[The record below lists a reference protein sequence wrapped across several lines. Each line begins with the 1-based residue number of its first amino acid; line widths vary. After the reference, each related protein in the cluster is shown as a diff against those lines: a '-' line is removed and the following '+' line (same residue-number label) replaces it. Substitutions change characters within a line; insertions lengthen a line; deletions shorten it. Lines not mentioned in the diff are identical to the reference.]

1 MNISC
6 RKNFYKYLGLPLILI
21 GIVLLLP
28 TLTAQAAGAAPIS
41 EKSGNMSVIYGIT
54 TLLSLGLLFG
64 YCWLNKKKDLWSLLL
79 YIAIFVVNLG
89 YFSLSISKSLD
100 EAMLANRI
108 AYLGSVLLPLC
119 MLMIIMDACRIK
131 CRKSLMVGLICISAA
146 IFLLAASG
154 GYLNVYYKQVA
165 LEFING
171 VATLKKEYGP
181 LHCLYLVYLLS
192 YFAAMVGTIVYSVR
206 KKRIVSYKF
215 AVLLACIVLSNM
227 AIWFVEQLIDWDFE
241 FLSVSYI
248 MTGLFLML
256 LFDMM
261 QDYAPSQPI
270 RQVIQNAAAS
280 IPEDCQDEDDK
291 AQKADDA
298 PTLSEERVMQILE
311 HWPGRSSLTTRE
323 MEVLKLLLLDKRRK
337 DMAQELFVSENTVKK
352 HTSNIYFKLNVS
364 NRRELLCK
372 LDEETPFEPIEDIC
386 D

>member
-1 MNISC
+1 MNVSC
-6 RKNFYKYLGLPLILI
+6 RKTAYRFFYLPLILI
-21 GIVLLLP
+21 GVLFVLSP
-28 TLTAQAAGAAPIS
+28 LTAQAAGAAPIS

-54 TLLSLGLLFG
+54 TLLSLALLFG

-79 YIAIFVVNLG
+79 YIAILVVNLG

-100 EAMLANRI
+100 EALLANRI

-119 MLMIIMDACRIK
+119 MLMIIMDFCKIK
-131 CRKSLMVGLICISAA
+131 CHKYLMIGLICVSTA

-154 GYLNVYYKQVA
+154 GYLTVYYKQVA
-165 LEFING
+165 LEFVNG

-206 KKRIVSYKF
+206 KKHAVSHKF
-215 AVLLACIVLSNM
+215 AVLLTCMVLSNM
-227 AIWFVEQLIDWDFE
+227 AIWFVEQLINLDFE

-248 MTGLFLML
+248 MTGLFIVL

-261 QDYAPSQPI
+261 RDYTPSQSIQKPVQDPVTPI
-270 RQVIQNAAAS
+270 S
-280 IPEDCQDEDDK
+280 ESYPDTDGK
-291 AQKADDA
+291 AQKAEAALLLSDA
-298 PTLSEERVMQILE
+298 RVMQILE
-311 HWPGRSSLTTRE
+311 NWPGRSSLTTRE
-323 MEVLKLLLLDKRRK
+323 MEVLKPLLLNKRRK
-337 DMAQELFVSENTVKK
+337 DIAQELYVSENTVKK

-364 NRRELLCK
+364 SRRELLCK
-372 LDEETPFEPIEDIC
+372 LDEETPFEPIEDIY